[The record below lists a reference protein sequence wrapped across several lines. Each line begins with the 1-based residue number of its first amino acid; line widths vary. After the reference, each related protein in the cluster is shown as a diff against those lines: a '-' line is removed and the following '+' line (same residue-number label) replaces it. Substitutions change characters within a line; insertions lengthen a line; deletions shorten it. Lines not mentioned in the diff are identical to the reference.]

1 MIPLEQVRD
10 NVRRMRAAVDEA
22 ALRAGRRPEDVR
34 LLAATKTNDA
44 AHVRAAI
51 GAGISLCGENRVQ
64 ELADKLAQNAY
75 AGAEV
80 HLIGHLQKNKARQVV
95 GRVGLI
101 HSVDSRPLVQLLD
114 RLAAGQGLRQ
124 KILLEVN
131 IGGEASKS
139 GLRPEEAMELSAE
152 MGKYPSLQLC
162 GLMAIPPVCETNGS
176 NRRFFAKM
184 YALSVDISAKKYDNV
199 SMNCLSMGMSG
210 DFADAIAEGATL
222 VRIGSAIFGP
232 RA

>member
-114 RLAAGQGLRQ
+114 RLAAGR
-124 KILLEVN
+124 
-131 IGGEASKS
+131 A
-139 GLRPEEAMELSAE
+139 
-152 MGKYPSLQLC
+152 C
-162 GLMAIPPVCETNGS
+162 G
-176 NRRFFAKM
+176 RR
-184 YALSVDISAKKYDNV
+184 S
-199 SMNCLSMGMSG
+199 CW
-210 DFADAIAEGATL
+210 
-222 VRIGSAIFGP
+222 R
-232 RA
+232 